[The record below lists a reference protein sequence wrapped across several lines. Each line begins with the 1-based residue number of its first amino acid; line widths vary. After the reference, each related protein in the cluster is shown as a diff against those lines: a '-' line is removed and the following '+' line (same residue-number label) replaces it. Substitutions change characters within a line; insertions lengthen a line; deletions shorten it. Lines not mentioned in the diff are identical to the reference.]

1 MHHCDCDCGC
11 DATVNATV
19 TATVAV
25 VAELPWTLL
34 HFVCICTREER
45 VAVTHGGVVGEL
57 PAHRWTDLLRKAVEH
72 AGGLLRGTATD
83 EINVSHVLVISST
96 HP

>member
-19 TATVAV
+19 TATV

-34 HFVCICTREER
+34 QSVWMCTREER
-45 VAVTHGGVVGEL
+45 RDVTHGGVVGEL
-57 PAHRWTDLLRKAVEH
+57 PASRWTDLLRKAVEH